1 MRIEQF
7 IPANHL
13 LNAVRVS
20 PTLVNQGDVVVT
32 GDSLKQGLSLGTALR
47 TTFTGLQVQTIGTS
61 PLALNTP
68 NGFIPVQVSI
78 VISNTTTPFDFDTND
93 AIIITDGTVLFDG
106 ATALQN
112 LTDNIPH
119 LIRQDSLGRS
129 YTAPLTMTSKNSGD
143 ATEGDSTVD
152 VYVFGYYL

>member
-32 GDSLKQGLSLGTALR
+32 ADSLIRGSSLGTAIR
-47 TTFTGLQVQTIGTS
+47 RTFTGLQVQTMGTS
-61 PLALNTP
+61 PLRLNIP
-68 NGFIPVQVSI
+68 SNFIPVQTTI
-78 VISNTTTPFDFDTND
+78 VLSNTTTPFDFAAGDEAFID
-93 AIIITDGTVLFDG
+93 CGIQFITGIE
-106 ATALQN
+106 LQN
-112 LTDNIPH
+112 IADNTPYVSRYQQEARP
-119 LIRQDSLGRS
+119 LNPPYTLSTTLG
-129 YTAPLTMTSKNSGD
+129 GD

>member
-32 GDSLKQGLSLGTALR
+32 GDSLKQGLSLGTAIR
-47 TTFTGLQVQTIGTS
+47 TTFTGLQVQTMGTS
-61 PLALNTP
+61 PLELNVP
-68 NGFIPVQVSI
+68 SNFIPVQATI
-78 VISNTTTPFDFDTND
+78 VLSNTTTPFDFAVGDEVDIDCGVQFAGGIEMQNIVD
-93 AIIITDGTVLFDG
+93 NAPFVLTYG
-106 ATALQN
+106 VNSQQLRYPYV
-112 LTDNIPH
+112 LTTE
-119 LIRQDSLGRS
+119 GG
-129 YTAPLTMTSKNSGD
+129 GD

>member
-32 GDSLKQGLSLGTALR
+32 ADSLIRGSSLGTAIR
-47 TTFTGLQVQTIGTS
+47 TTFTGLQVQTMGTS
-61 PLALNTP
+61 PLRLNVP
-68 NGFIPVQVSI
+68 SNFIPVQTTI
-78 VISNTTTPFDFDTND
+78 VLSNTTTPFDFAVGDEAFINCG
-93 AIIITDGTVLFDG
+93 IQFITGIELQNIADNTPYVSRYQQEARPLNPPYTLS
-106 ATALQN
+106 TAL
-112 LTDNIPH
+112 
-119 LIRQDSLGRS
+119 G
-129 YTAPLTMTSKNSGD
+129 GD